1 MKTIVTQDVPW
12 RESYARLTEIIQ
24 PRPIA
29 LASTLHPEKGPN
41 LAPFSFY
48 NFISCDPLLVA
59 FSPLLSGR
67 TGEKKDTL
75 KNIEANPEFV
85 IATVTEAIAQ
95 QVNGASAN
103 FEHGDN
109 EFEAVGLTPVK
120 AEQVNAY
127 LVKESPV
134 NLECTLLEIRSYGTQ
149 GGAGNLVVG
158 QIERIHIDESVLN
171 VSGAVDPALLQ
182 AVGRMGGEDWS
193 TTRDRFAF
201 PRPDRRA

>member
-1 MKTIVTQDVPW
+1 MKTMITAELDW

-29 LASTLHPEKGPN
+29 LASTYDPDQGPN

-48 NFISCDPLLVA
+48 NFISCDPLLLA
-59 FSPLLSGR
+59 FSPLLSGK

-75 KNIEANPEFV
+75 RNIEKNPEFV
-85 IATVTEAIAQ
+85 IATVTETIAQ

-103 FEHGDN
+103 YDYGEN
-109 EFEAVGLTPVK
+109 EFEKVGLTPVK
-120 AEQVNAY
+120 AQQVNAY

-134 NLECTLLEIRSYGTQ
+134 NLECTLLEIRSYGER
-149 GGAGNLVVG
+149 GGAGNLIVG
-158 QIERIHIDESVLN
+158 KIERIHIDEAVLN
-171 VSGAVDPALLQ
+171 AAGTIDPALLQ

-201 PRPDRRA
+201 PRPDRR